1 MIKTNLAQTVDA
13 TNDSGSEYDTNIKY
27 LLADKQILSRILKY
41 TVEEFRDMDVQDIM
55 DCIGEDIEIGS
66 RPVDVGLSS
75 IGRVRETVTEDNVP
89 GEGIIYYDIRF
100 TAYHKEKELK
110 ILINIEAQKQIEFFH
125 SDFDNLKRVR
135 SIWICMD
142 NDATEDSIEEIS
154 FDRKTVF
161 GNKVNSYHADLMKGI
176 IVNIRGRKI
185 NLKEGNFSWE
195 QKNVLQTVRRCWVL
209 SLVLPESR
217 RFLLTRQTSPLHRG
231 HTIGRIVWRTVSG
244 PTVWMTSG
252 QGCRTAIRN

>member
-66 RPVDVGLSS
+66 RPVDAGLSS

-142 NDATEDSIEEIS
+142 KDATEDSIEEIS
-154 FDRKTVF
+154 FD
-161 GNKVNSYHADLMKGI
+161 SHA
-176 IVNIRGRKI
+176 
-185 NLKEGNFSWE
+185 
-195 QKNVLQTVRRCWVL
+195 
-209 SLVLPESR
+209 
-217 RFLLTRQTSPLHRG
+217 
-231 HTIGRIVWRTVSG
+231 GRIG
-244 PTVWMTSG
+244 F
-252 QGCRTAIRN
+252 